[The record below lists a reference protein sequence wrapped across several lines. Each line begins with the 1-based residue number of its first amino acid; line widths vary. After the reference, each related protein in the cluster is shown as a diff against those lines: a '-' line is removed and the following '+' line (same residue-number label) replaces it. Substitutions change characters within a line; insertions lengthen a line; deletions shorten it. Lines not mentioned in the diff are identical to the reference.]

1 MKKIIFL
8 IVFMATSLNAQVV
21 PNNSFN
27 SLFADKKATKIG
39 DAITILVVESSQAAN
54 QAETS
59 TGRTSDIGLNGSGG
73 VGVTKLPSS
82 SFSLGTKNSFKGSGV
97 TKTSGMVKTRISAL
111 VDSVLG
117 NGLVWIKGS
126 RTIIINDQEQT
137 VIVSGYVRTADI
149 SASNTVYSYNIS
161 DAKIVFNG
169 SGSIS
174 RSQGP
179 GWLTKLFHWLF

>member
-8 IVFMATSLNAQVV
+8 IVFMTVALNAQVV
-21 PNNSFN
+21 PDNSFN

-39 DAITILVVESSQAAN
+39 DAITILVVESSQAVN

-73 VGVTKLPSS
+73 VGATKLPSG
-82 SFSLGTKNSFKGSGV
+82 SFSLGTKNSFKGSGA

-117 NGLVWIKGS
+117 NGLVRIKGS
-126 RTIIINDQEQT
+126 RTIIINGQEQN